1 MTNKD
6 LEIKVGVLN
15 DVLQELIVTLIRL
28 GVMSMKDKANL
39 MDRVRIP
46 LKK

>member
-28 GVMSMKDKANL
+28 GVMSMKDKENL